1 MNILR
6 RKSFDDLLAHTQEKK
21 LNKALGAFD
30 ITLMGLGIIIG
41 TGIFVLTGIGAAKY
55 AGPGLMLSFVFAAIT
70 CAFVCLAYSELAS
83 FLPVSGSSY
92 TYAYASL
99 GEIFGWWVGWS
110 LILEYS
116 VGASAVAGGWS
127 AYFVGILHSCGIDLP
142 KALTAVP
149 ADGGIINLPAV
160 LILCVIAFINIHG
173 VRQSATVNNIIVA
186 IKLAVVALFLAL
198 GFSHVDAAN
207 WVPFMPY
214 GWSGVFAGA
223 SIIFFAYIGFDAVST
238 AAEEVK
244 NPQKDL
250 PRGIILSLIICT
262 VLYIAVSAV
271 LTGMVPYLEFKT
283 TAAPVAFALQA
294 VGYHWGAAAISIGAI
309 CGLTSV
315 LLVMSFGQSRV
326 LFVMS
331 RDGLL
336 PKFFG
341 HVHPKYK
348 TPARSSLLVCVVTA
362 ITAGFLPI
370 NIVAE
375 MTNIGTLCAFII
387 VSAAV
392 IVLRKKNP
400 NQERAFKCPLVPL
413 VPLLAIAF
421 CGVLIYMLPLVT
433 QIRFVVWLLLGL
445 AIYFGYGYNH
455 SIISQAR
462 RGQLGAAPVPGAV
475 APAEQAAQEGH
486 PANH

>member
-1 MNILR
+1 MFMNILR

-149 ADGGIINLPAV
+149 ADGGLINLPAV
-160 LILCVIAFINIHG
+160 LIVVLATALLVVG
-173 VRQSATVNNIIVA
+173 VRESAHVNRILVYVKIGT
-186 IKLAVVALFLAL
+186 IFLFLFLAAP
-198 GFSHVDAAN
+198 HIEPMN
-207 WVPFMPY
+207 WQPFLPY
-214 GWSGVFAGA
+214 GIHGVFAGTA
-223 SIIFFAYIGFDAVST
+223 VLFFAYLGFDALST
-238 AAEEVK
+238 AAEETK
-244 NPQKDL
+244 NPKHDM
-250 PRGIILSLIICT
+250 PIGIISALAICT

-294 VGYHWGAAAISIGAI
+294 VGYHWGAAAISVGAI

-315 LLVMSFGQSRV
+315 LLVMSFGQSCV

-348 TPARSSLLVCVVTA
+348 TPARSSMLVCVVTA

-400 NQERAFKCPLVPL
+400 NQVRAFKCPLVLL

-445 AIYFGYGYNH
+445 AIYLGYGYNH
-455 SIISQAR
+455 SIISRAR
-462 RGQLGAAPVPGAV
+462 RGQLGAAPA
-475 APAEQAAQEGH
+475 AALAEQGVHEGH

>member
-160 LILCVIAFINIHG
+160 LILCVIAFIHIHG

-294 VGYHWGAAAISIGAI
+294 VGYHWGAAAISVGAI